1 MTKRLRLSLLAALL
15 ALATPVEAHDGWLE
29 AHPILVERGQ
39 LLSLFL
45 MYGNH
50 GNDHRSYRIAGKWRP
65 EYATVVVTGPAG
77 PPVDLTSTVTDLGD
91 AEDVGP
97 KGPKGFHVA
106 AFVPT
111 QDGAY
116 IALVTQRRELQ
127 VERAKF
133 QSIGTAKVVFAAL
146 ASPVV
151 AAARLL
157 TGFDRAVAS
166 ADALEI
172 IPVTNPL
179 ALRPGD
185 VLTVEI
191 RHRGRP
197 LQSQPISIVRR
208 IEGAPSAQT
217 LTTDDRGQ
225 VKIVTGPADSY
236 LTRASLEE
244 RTGAA
249 EGQVDRRVFEA
260 TYVFVVHRP

>member
-15 ALATPVEAHDGWLE
+15 ALATSVEAHDGWLE
-29 AHPILVERGQ
+29 AHPVLVERGQ
-39 LLSLFL
+39 PVSLFL

-65 EYATVVVTGPAG
+65 EYATLIVTGPAG
-77 PPVDLTSTVTDLGD
+77 PAVDLTNQITDLGD

-106 AFVPT
+106 AFVPI

-116 IALVTQRRELQ
+116 IALVTQSRELQ
-127 VERAKF
+127 IEGAKF
-133 QSIGTAKVVFAAL
+133 QSIGTAKFVFAAL
-146 ASPVV
+146 TSPVV

-157 TGFDRAVAS
+157 TGFDRAVAG

-172 IPVTNPL
+172 VPVTNPL
-179 ALRPGD
+179 ALRTGD
-185 VLTVEI
+185 ALTLEI

-197 LQSQPISIVRR
+197 LQSQLISLVRR

-225 VKIVTGPADSY
+225 VKIVAGPADYY

-249 EGQVDRRVFEA
+249 LGQVDKRVFEA